1 MQISEFDEHER
12 ELLIMALRYWRA
24 RRRDGVTRRTDP
36 AAVNERVDLLLA
48 KLAAAAGAA
57 PPDDRP
63 SDFFF

>member
-1 MQISEFDEHER
+1 MPNSEFDEPER

-24 RRRDGVTRRTDP
+24 RRRNGVTRRTDP
-36 AAVNERVDLLLA
+36 PAINERIDLLLA
-48 KLAAAAGAA
+48 KLGAATASA